1 MANYLANS
9 DLHTCFKHFNHKINY
24 MLITTTVVE
33 RENEFF

>member
-1 MANYLANS
+1 
-9 DLHTCFKHFNHKINY
+9 